1 MPVHTEHVHNLSLL
15 ILGKVIASKNVRNWP
30 YKVPNQE
37 YWEFLSF
44 HYCDN
49 LTISG
54 GGKIDGRGYH
64 WWILCLLNYKKYLPN
79 ESARP
84 HMMHF
89 YRCRNT
95 VIHDLVL
102 KNSAQFHIKM
112 DDCNKAEIYNLDIK
126 VNTTAQINL
135 LKHFSLEGVIPMF
148 PFNTDGIDPHG
159 SNMHIYNLNVQNWD
173 DVVVPKPGSRSD
185 MYDYCTQNYLVENC
199 TVVLG
204 VGMTIGSI
212 SPSDDENCIQNVT
225 FRNIHMKDPLKGIY
239 IKANPGDTGHAIV
252 SNIVYENITMLGP
265 KWWAVYIGPQQM
277 KEPDGDG
284 PGCMLYPFDPKGTCI
299 TQPLVTFQNITLR
312 NIAISDSWLYPITI
326 RCNVS
331 NPCRH
336 FVFENV
342 TTDKWYV
349 GQKETGVVCEYVTG
363 VQRNNKPTI
372 PCFYDGL
379 DQ

>member
-1 MPVHTEHVHNLSLL
+1 MIAVLAILGSCQTSYYIDDFGAVAGTDTIEAQYANQQALMKAIAAANASSVSERRVVIPKKTYYFNAVHTEYVHNLTLL
-15 ILGKVIASKNVRNWP
+15 ILGKVIASKSVKNWP
-30 YKVPNQE
+30 YKVPKQE

-89 YRCRNT
+89 FRCRNT
-95 VIHDLVL
+95 KIHDLVL

-112 DDCNKAEIYNLDIK
+112 DDCNTAEIYNLDIK

-185 MYDYCTQNYLVENC
+185 RYDFCTQNYLV
-199 TVVLG
+199 
-204 VGMTIGSI
+204 
-212 SPSDDENCIQNVT
+212 
-225 FRNIHMKDPLKGIY
+225 
-239 IKANPGDTGHAIV
+239 
-252 SNIVYENITMLGP
+252 
-265 KWWAVYIGPQQM
+265 
-277 KEPDGDG
+277 
-284 PGCMLYPFDPKGTCI
+284 
-299 TQPLVTFQNITLR
+299 
-312 NIAISDSWLYPITI
+312 
-326 RCNVS
+326 
-331 NPCRH
+331 
-336 FVFENV
+336 
-342 TTDKWYV
+342 
-349 GQKETGVVCEYVTG
+349 
-363 VQRNNKPTI
+363 
-372 PCFYDGL
+372 
-379 DQ
+379 